1 MDVFGQPLFCQPW
14 CAITL
19 IKKKKKD
26 LKSKTQVSMLPLTI
40 TSYVALRSLF
50 NLMSPGFLIQ
60 EYYNIEPKLLLC
72 KLFMSNT

>member
-1 MDVFGQPLFCQPW
+1 
-14 CAITL
+14 
-19 IKKKKKD
+19 
-26 LKSKTQVSMLPLTI
+26 MLPLTI